1 MIRDACLF
9 VDSHAQE
16 TSRYTDD
23 ILYGWGAS
31 DTRQSRIILTI
42 AKHIWVL
49 LAASAASGPG
59 SNHCRH
65 LVFFRVCSGWDT
77 SSGQVSKSHL
87 CYTAAVME
95 LSQRCRKNHEKS
107 PSENPYVFPCPFVL
121 NNSIHLAAS
130 PIFAEGSMVVYP
142 KRELDTA
149 PWCGAFSAQL
159 SKYLWVELAL
169 GWATWAPEGWA
180 WCA

>member
-1 MIRDACLF
+1 
-9 VDSHAQE
+9 VDSRAQE

-31 DTRQSRIILTI
+31 DTRQSRISLTI

-121 NNSIHLAAS
+121 NIQFILQPPPSLRRVPWWCSLKGNLTRHHD
-130 PIFAEGSMVVYP
+130 V
-142 KRELDTA
+142 A
-149 PWCGAFSAQL
+149 PFLHNCQNTCG
-159 SKYLWVELAL
+159 WN
-169 GWATWAPEGWA
+169 WR
-180 WCA
+180 